1 MPVAAPVAAKTFP
14 GLVLGR
20 YRALRPLGSGG
31 SGSVWLALDER
42 SGLEVA
48 LKVVDRDGK
57 TGARA
62 EREALVAARLRHE
75 RCQRTY
81 QLATDEDHVYIAY
94 EYIPG
99 RNLRQAMRAGELSD
113 PTAIEASAQVLEAL
127 AYAHSRGIVH
137 RDVKPANVL
146 LADGEETSIRLLD
159 FGLAQL
165 HGADPLTE
173 HGDIPGTLAY
183 ISPER
188 LRGESGGPPSDVWA
202 VGVMLWEALAGWHPF
217 WAPSLTATAKK
228 IKAGAPPLDAARRDL
243 PRPLLATVDRALE
256 RDPAARPPAEELA
269 ERLRRATETRR
280 RPPNPRPAV
289 PGPAIVRRAVPRALP
304 AAFAALFAGWFTAT
318 FPFFPDGW
326 AVGLAAAAA
335 GLTLLHERGGLALA
349 LAAPL
354 FPLGNLSR
362 GLGLLYA
369 AIALGWLV
377 VHWRRPRWALL
388 AVWGPLLGPLSL
400 LGLLPILVQPAR
412 DVVRR
417 ALQAMAAVLLAVLVT
432 DVEGWRLPFAGTDAP
447 PPLDFTGV
455 EHMLT
460 AMHILGVGLAERSQA
475 LGTALLL
482 GAAAALLPLARRHGR
497 WGLVTFALGFLAAAL
512 LPVPTLAAIPLVACV
527 WATCAGLAFVDHR
540 RGRYVSSDGR

>member
-1 MPVAAPVAAKTFP
+1 VAAPVAAKTFT

-62 EREALVAARLRHE
+62 EREAMVAARLRHD

-81 QLATDEDHVYIAY
+81 QLATDDEHVYIAY
-94 EYIPG
+94 EYVPG
-99 RNLRQAMRAGELSD
+99 CNLRQAMRAGKLD
-113 PTAIEASAQVLEAL
+113 DATAIEAAAQVLEAL

-146 LADGEETSIRLLD
+146 LADGDEVSIRLLD

-188 LRGESGGPPSDVWA
+188 LRGDSGGPTSDVWA

-228 IKAGAPPLDAARRDL
+228 IKAGAPPLEAARRDL
-243 PRPLLATVDRALE
+243 PRPLLATVNRALDRE
-256 RDPAARPPAEELA
+256 PAERPPADELA
-269 ERLRRATETRR
+269 ERLRRATAARR
-280 RPPNPRPAV
+280 RQPTPRAAV
-289 PGPAIVRRAVPRALP
+289 RGPAIVRRGARRVLP
-304 AAFAALFAGWFTAT
+304 AVFAALFTAWFTAT
-318 FPFFPDGW
+318 FPFFPVGW
-326 AVGLAAAAA
+326 AVGLALAAA
-335 GLTLLHERGGLALA
+335 GLTLLHERAGLAVA
-349 LAAPL
+349 LAAPV

-362 GLGLLYA
+362 GLALLYIAGA
-369 AIALGWLV
+369 AVWLL

-388 AVWGPLLGPLSL
+388 AVWGPVLGPLSL
-400 LGLLPILVQPAR
+400 LGFLPLLVQPAR
-412 DVVRR
+412 GAWRR
-417 ALQAMAAVLLAVLVT
+417 ALQAGAAVLLAGLVAG
-432 DVEGWRLPFAGTDAP
+432 VEGWRLPLPGGSDSQSGPDIA
-447 PPLDFTGV
+447 GV
-455 EHMLT
+455 ERATT
-460 AMHILGVGLAERSQA
+460 AARILGDA
-475 LGTALLL
+475 LLDQPHLLGATALLA
-482 GAAAALLPLARRHGR
+482 GTAAVLPLARNRGPWGLAALAVAALTAALLPTSTVEA
-497 WGLVTFALGFLAAAL
+497 V
-512 LPVPTLAAIPLVACV
+512 PLVACV
-527 WATCAGLAFVDHR
+527 WLTCGGIALADSKR
-540 RGRYVSSDGR
+540 PR